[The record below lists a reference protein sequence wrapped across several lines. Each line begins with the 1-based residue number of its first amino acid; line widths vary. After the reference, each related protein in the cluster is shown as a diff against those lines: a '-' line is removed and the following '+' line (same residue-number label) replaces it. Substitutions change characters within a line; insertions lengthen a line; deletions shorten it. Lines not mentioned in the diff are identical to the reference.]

1 MINKNKNLIFGI
13 IFLFGIL
20 FLSGLIFAYSDSNPN
35 YGVFDSYVGSTSAG
49 ARCQAGQ
56 DFALQIAPFGC
67 TPAVVRSDL
76 LEEQNVPVFCQIAA
90 TKINPLIKV
99 EAIES
104 LSFSGKYPKEVSGVG
119 FHPAKAALGVRGDLN
134 SPVLNNIG
142 YAVIVLRKQS
152 NESSMPDFVEGNLTA
167 KIGYNIENAFG
178 IGRVGFYLP
187 ELSDI
192 EFENKKNEYSFWNG
206 KGYLRANGIDAD
218 GARISM
224 YDGTNRVTS
233 VNLKVGQS
241 SDSLSLPGFDCLA
254 ELRIKLD
261 SLENPDTT
269 AKLNIN
275 GDIVEVI
282 RGEKFLD
289 NKCRVREIEKQGL
302 NQKVVLSCDTDE
314 KRNQQFTLE
323 VSPKVKILFN
333 GAEKEVGLGDIIGEI
348 PGVKDKRI
356 FLGFIGQNDKG
367 LFIVP
372 FASPALNKEDFLAS
386 PTYKRFSFY
395 LNSYQY
401 KTGIK
406 VLDVLSKL
414 GYSITSSASII
425 FDSIVTGASPL
436 GSYYV
441 GGGIK
446 DLSLDFV
453 SELTWFKE
461 LASKPEIQFLG
472 FAGPQ
477 DGLIV
482 KDTYTYGSDYQ
493 ILGPGGASLNLKL
506 DIISSEGD
514 NAYYLSESNN
524 NVAKFVK
531 SGDKFVLSRDSA
543 TGEAYTSGNEFFDDL
558 ISAELDLTNKKIYA
572 YRNVVVSKTNLEFL
586 KYYDKAQIDY
596 DTIVQSYPS
605 LKEFESDLLTYGER
619 ALIEKIK
626 LAKQLNQKRT
636 MIGLCDEFKTKYP
649 NSEFWKGELKDCYN
663 EYKNSNSKSASYEA
677 LINNQIKSISLE
689 SIHEPTYEEY
699 GAQIRV
705 DGEVY
710 KLTKN
715 EKVYFGTLEEVYYID
730 SSGYQRIYYIYND
743 GWKWSFDKKS
753 WSTKV
758 EKIYG
763 ETDSAKNP
771 IGGGAY
777 ALTDN
782 QENIFR
788 ALVDKNYDDGVTFLV
803 NENKAIF
810 MNKDSREFVSLT
822 SIGDNFIT
830 LDVGGIKQKG
840 SLVYA
845 LQNLKIN
852 IRETKQIGDEA
863 HKIYV
868 ENINLKKSAKVSVI
882 PNINNAGGNATFS
895 FKIGIEK
902 RGIQLTPDETNKR
915 IKDLNET
922 IAEWE
927 EKSKQLGEIVK
938 GLKAACLVTGAAL
951 NVKNFISNLDGSGI
965 ARQEVMKGEGGW
977 NQKCAELVSKGQYSS
992 LDQCFF
998 ENSDEIDNDVEKY
1011 HTFLEQQQTE
1021 IKTIQAPY
1029 ETTNFLTETTVDTQ
1043 KFKEEYL
1050 KQSASELEKN
1060 LMTLGT
1066 IDVNGEKIQ
1075 IAEVLKGLDS
1085 DSVSVTELR
1094 DLQLNSRLLS
1104 SDSEVLRNMAKKDIE
1119 TQLGEIYV
1127 NTRNK
1132 VAENSLSEELKSK
1145 TGLVGVGIAVISS
1158 KNTLTSVYSGGK
1170 TSSAGYVKIPANS
1183 NVQGIVYKNN
1193 EYLLELKNL
1202 QGNKYSV
1209 LNVYYKQGNL
1219 VTDPAVIREI
1229 KNLLTFEKVDENE
1242 YINKYKSSQGE
1253 TEPLLRYYETE
1264 PYKGLP
1270 AIIPFNL
1277 ESGWYVKIGQTLPVL
1292 GGVASYDDSGRVSSM
1307 SICNVWKNGI
1317 EENGGGDDKCTLM
1330 NLGTGQPTN
1339 QIGGL
1344 SETQAQAL
1352 VKEAVSAVSVAS
1364 NIAVDK
1370 RVGYVSISSKA
1381 KRVKVGSPAVDVSD
1395 TKCTDF
1401 MSPDDCKVM
1410 FNVCDPVICPSS
1422 RCDFGGSYPVRDVI
1436 QSGII
1441 GSLVLC
1447 LPNYKEGIYFPICI
1461 SGVKAGIDGLIS
1473 VMKNHRDCLQ
1483 DSLDSGKMTGICDEI
1498 YSIHLCEFFW
1508 RQAIPLAKI
1517 AIPKIMEWAT
1527 GQNVHGG
1534 GEYMN
1539 VANAWANAENSI
1551 SYFTQQYAVNSF
1563 KAFKART
1570 AEDVGDMVCKSS
1582 ISGVYPDGADLF
1594 DSLTE
1599 PDSPAQYHGRFDEIP
1614 FTSAT
1619 VPPVSQYK
1627 VFYHIYAGADSGAYY
1642 NVYLKSGAE
1651 SSFYQDTSNRRIVA
1665 SGYVAKGEYASE
1677 TKDFTAPSGYKEMCI
1692 NVGDQE
1698 ECGFGQAST
1707 SFALDYVQD
1716 QYLKEQAGATDI
1728 KSEKECVSGSA
1739 SIYSVLNPNLQS
1751 AGEDLINPDIYNK
1764 GIIRVCASDSPGKG
1778 SDNLDGTAGA
1788 RWQKVGYCGD
1798 QKISCWLDS
1807 KSVSNAVN
1815 FESTANQTLKEVS
1828 ENYLKKLQN
1837 ESGYIQN
1844 FAEEL
1849 KKIED
1854 EKDSLKKINLV
1865 DKIIGKVFFDYE
1877 KAKLLMI
1884 RGGEYGKLAL
1894 TSYSGVKKESSTVA
1908 STSVPSASSSS
1919 SSDIP
1924 GSIGSSSNTCENC
1937 SVVLGSCNSE
1947 LLCNQYATTYNLN
1960 CNFVNKE
1967 CVSSGLVDSSLG
1979 KTCGDC
1985 SSGLSVCSSEEC
1997 LLFGKKIAKNCQRN
2011 FFMCNEATG
2020 DDVIDTRIYSSTS
2033 FKQCVSCNV
2042 LPVFP
2047 GSDVF
2052 CDVNDCSNFGKL
2064 IGKTCIGS
2072 SSGVCFE
2079 DFVWGDNSAIKLTPK
2094 ETSKETYDNAIFK
2107 WNTEFSKWEVTLQD
2121 SVLIE
2126 KTIFIEDL
2134 ENVDGVSSEI
2144 LMTANEI
2151 KLLGNPSGGD
2161 AVKKLLERSSEL
2173 SIIDKTSIQDCG
2185 SCKSQ
2190 NLFSFGCS
2198 EIECKDFGSMIG
2210 KNCEKIIFDCKEAKV
2225 IVDVNSK
2232 CEDCKSSVSSD
2243 LVCND
2248 LECREQGIF
2257 IGKTCQKVGTIC
2269 MEFGGSSGETPIV
2282 IPEEIP
2288 AEIPTETQI
2297 SFSYSESE
2305 YQRTKDKHLSSS
2317 ESQYISSV
2325 QKASSDL
2332 NVNFNLVRSVI
2343 MAESGWKSIEGPTG
2357 DFGLMQLTLAGAIG
2371 DVTVG
2376 ACKDLCNRYYT
2387 SQWKNNAEVNVH
2399 IGTCYLKC
2407 LNEHYGINEIE
2418 LIIASYNAGPT
2429 AVRNKCVTKNLGFED
2444 CKGDLPSI
2452 TQGYVKNV
2460 LNYYSG
2466 YSA

>member
-1 MINKNKNLIFGI
+1 MYMINKNKNLIFGI

-233 VNLKVGQS
+233 VDLKVGQS

-333 GAEKEVGLGDIIGEI
+333 GVEKEVGLGDIIGEI

-372 FASPALNKEDFLAS
+372 FVSPALNKEDFLAS

-395 LNSYQY
+395 LNSYEY

-414 GYSITSSASII
+414 GYSITGSASII

-461 LASKPEIQFLG
+461 LALKPEIQFLG

-493 ILGPGGASLNLKL
+493 ILGPDSVSLNLKL
-506 DIISSEGD
+506 NIISSEGD

-531 SGDKFVLSRDSA
+531 SGDKFVLSRESD

-605 LKEFESDLLTYGER
+605 LKEFESDILTYGER

-626 LAKQLNQKRT
+626 LAEQLNQKRT

-649 NSEFWKGELKDCYN
+649 NSEVWNGELKDCYN

-699 GAQIRV
+699 GAQIRI

-715 EKVYFGTLEEVYYID
+715 EKVYFGTLEEVYYVD
-730 SSGYQRIYYIYND
+730 KGGVKVYYKYN
-743 GWKWSFDKKS
+743 KDKKWMVS
-753 WSTKV
+753 VNNNYWESV
-758 EKIYG
+758 
-763 ETDSAKNP
+763 TDALKP
-771 IGGGAY
+771 VDVGGSVGLDVKAVVPQKDITE
-777 ALTDN
+777 AL
-782 QENIFR
+782 
-788 ALVDKNYDDGVTFLV
+788 AGKNYDEGVAFLV
-803 NENKAIF
+803 NENKAIW

-927 EKSKQLGEIVK
+927 EKSKKLGEIVK

-1050 KQSASELEKN
+1050 KQSAPELEKN

-1066 IDVNGEKIQ
+1066 IEVNGEKIQ
-1075 IAEVLKGLDS
+1075 IAEILKGLDS

-1104 SDSEVLRNMAKKDIE
+1104 SDSEVLRNMAKKEIE

-1170 TSSAGYVKIPANS
+1170 TSSAGYGAIPANS

-1202 QGNKYSV
+1202 QGNKYSI
-1209 LNVYYKQGNL
+1209 LNVYDKQGNL
-1219 VTDPAVIREI
+1219 ATDPAAVREI

-1292 GGVASYDDSGRVSSM
+1292 GGIASYDDSGRVSSM

-1447 LPNYKEGIYFPICI
+1447 LPNYKEGIYFPICL

-1539 VANAWANAENSI
+1539 VANAWTNAENSI

-1651 SSFYQDTSNRRIVA
+1651 SSFYQDTTNRRIVA

-1828 ENYLKKLQN
+1828 EDYLKKLQN

-1854 EKDSLKKINLV
+1854 EKDSLKKISLV
-1865 DKIIGKVFFDYE
+1865 DKIISKVFFDYE

-1908 STSVPSASSSS
+1908 STSVPSASSTASV
-1919 SSDIP
+1919 
-1924 GSIGSSSNTCENC
+1924 GIGSSSNTCENC
-1937 SVVLGSCNSE
+1937 SVVLGSCSE
-1947 LLCNQYATTYNLN
+1947 SLCNQYAITYNLN

-1967 CVSSGLVDSSLG
+1967 CVSSGLVDSLLG

-1985 SSGLSVCSSEEC
+1985 SSGLSICSSEEC

-2011 FFMCNEATG
+2011 YFMCDEATG

-2079 DFVWGDNSAIKLTPK
+2079 DFVWGDDSAIKLTPK

-2134 ENVDGVSSEI
+2134 ENVDGLSSEI
-2144 LMTANEI
+2144 LTTANEI
-2151 KLLGNPSGGD
+2151 KLLGNPAGGD

-2185 SCKSQ
+2185 SCKPQ
-2190 NLFSFGCS
+2190 NLFICS
-2198 EIECKDFGSMIG
+2198 ELECKDFGIMIG
-2210 KNCEKIIFDCKEAKV
+2210 KNCERTVFDCKEV
-2225 IVDVNSK
+2225 EGIVVDVNSK

-2243 LVCND
+2243 LVCNEM
-2248 LECREQGIF
+2248 ECKEQGIF

-2269 MEFGGSSGETPIV
+2269 MEFGGSSSPNTTPDIPVET
-2282 IPEEIP
+2282 
-2288 AEIPTETQI
+2288 PTETKI
-2297 SFSYSESE
+2297 SFAYSENE

-2317 ESQYISSV
+2317 ESQYLSYV

-2376 ACKDLCNRYYT
+2376 ACKDLCSRYYT

-2418 LIIASYNAGPT
+2418 LIIAGYNAGPT
-2429 AVRNKCVTKNLGFED
+2429 AVRNKCVAKNLGFED

-2452 TQGYVKNV
+2452 TQGYVQNV